1 MIYTLKFFQK
11 FLFYNCFIICVF
23 SFCSLQANVNPSDEA
38 RRSRILY
45 LFQLGKDKNAFE
57 LYRNYCKEKGHHD
70 GELLE
75 QIALILIEKG
85 FNSTIAEAQVL
96 ALFGAGISQD
106 ERLLPLLKLSILS
119 KDPKIQLIAL
129 NFLSRLQNDEA
140 DMALNDAMHS
150 DFLEIRFEAS
160 FHLATKKA
168 LRIVGK
174 IESLMQKV
182 NEAATPLFPQFF
194 ALIGTHEAIKTLTRL
209 INHPN
214 EKVRVQAIISAAE
227 HERDDLLPIIKKLSI
242 HHGSQQQE
250 ALAYAFGKLKDESS
264 IEKLEFLTLSNIP
277 AIRLTALHALY
288 NLGQKTRVQEIT
300 NMARELDLFAVFL
313 LGQMEESIPLLI
325 SLSQHEQFN
334 VRLNASIAL
343 LKLKNEACLPVLME
357 ILIKDSR
364 DLAYLETKSLGLTL
378 TCLKGVPSAAQ
389 NFKDTEMLH
398 ELSHHLCENIL
409 IESVHL
415 KQNDFLKLAI
425 KIFESNQNALI
436 PRLVS
441 LLEELQTKEAID
453 LLKIYQQKPGAPLI
467 RNYCNLALFRLKE
480 PGPYRDNLEK
490 FITKECQAQMI
501 EFRPLLPFA
510 VRLND
515 SHFQLTPQDT
525 SKLLIEVFEALTLKQ
540 DAFGIDMLLH
550 AIENGNQN
558 NKYALAGLLMHAT
571 R

>member
-1 MIYTLKFFQK
+1 MICTLKFFQK
-11 FLFYNCFIICVF
+11 FLFYNCFIIF
-23 SFCSLQANVNPSDEA
+23 LFCSLQANENPSDEA
-38 RRSRILY
+38 LRSRILY
-45 LFQLGKDKNAFE
+45 LFQLGKEKNGFE
-57 LYRNYCKEKGHHD
+57 LYRNYFKEKRHHD

-85 FNSTIAEAQVL
+85 FNSNIAEAQIL

-106 ERLLPLLKLSILS
+106 ERLLPLLKTAILS
-119 KDPKIQLIAL
+119 RDPKIQLISL
-129 NFLSRLQNDEA
+129 NFLSRLQNDDA
-140 DMALNDAMHS
+140 DMALNDAMLS

-168 LRIVGK
+168 LKIVGK

-182 NEAATPLFPQFF
+182 NEAATPLFPQLF
-194 ALIGTHEAIKTLTRL
+194 ALIGTHEAIKPLIRL

-214 EKVRVQAIISAAE
+214 EKVRVQAIISAAD

-264 IEKLEFLTLSNIP
+264 IEKLESLAVSNIP
-277 AIRLTALHALY
+277 ANRLSALHALY
-288 NLGQKTRVQEIT
+288 CLGQKSRAQEIT
-300 NMARELDLFAVFL
+300 NMARELDLFAIFL
-313 LGQMEESIPLLI
+313 LGDMEECTELLI
-325 SLSQHEQFN
+325 SLSRHEQFN

-364 DLAYLETKSLGLTL
+364 DLAYLETKSLGFTL
-378 TCLKGVPSAAQ
+378 SCFKAVPSATQ
-389 NFKDTEMLH
+389 NFKEMEMLH
-398 ELSHHLCENIL
+398 ELSRHFCEDIL
-409 IESVHL
+409 IEAVHL
-415 KQNDFLKLAI
+415 KQNDFINLAK
-425 KIFESNQNALI
+425 KIFDSNQNALI
-436 PRLVS
+436 PRLVA
-441 LLEELQTKEAID
+441 LLEELQTNEAIE

-467 RNYCNLALFRLKE
+467 RNYCNLALFRLRVD
-480 PGPYRDNLEK
+480 GPYRDNLEK
-490 FITKECQAQMI
+490 FIEKECQVEMI

-510 VRLND
+510 LRSND
-515 SHFQLTPQDT
+515 SHFKLTPQDT

-550 AIENGNQN
+550 AIENGNKN

>member
-1 MIYTLKFFQK
+1 M
-11 FLFYNCFIICVF
+11 
-23 SFCSLQANVNPSDEA
+23 E
-38 RRSRILY
+38 
-45 LFQLGKDKNAFE
+45 KNGFE
-57 LYRNYCKEKGHHD
+57 LYRNYFKEKGHHD

-85 FNSTIAEAQVL
+85 FNSNIAEAKVL

-106 ERLLPLLKLSILS
+106 ERLLPLLKMGILS
-119 KDPKIQLIAL
+119 RDPKIQLISI

-140 DMALNDAMHS
+140 DMALNDAMLS

-168 LRIVGK
+168 LKIVGK

-194 ALIGTHEAIKTLTRL
+194 ALIGTHEAIKTLVRL

-214 EKVRVQAIISAAE
+214 EKVRVQAILSAAD
-227 HERDDLLPIIKKLSI
+227 HERDDLLPIIKKLSM
-242 HHGSQQQE
+242 HHGTHQQE

-264 IEKLEFLTLSNIP
+264 IEKLESLAVSNIP
-277 AIRLTALHALY
+277 STRLSALHALY
-288 NLGQKTRVQEIT
+288 CLGQKSRVLEIT
-300 NMARELDLFAVFL
+300 NMAKELDLFAISL
-313 LGQMEESIPLLI
+313 LGSMEECSPLLI
-325 SLSQHEQFN
+325 SLSRHEHFN

-343 LKLKNEACLPVLME
+343 LKLKNEACLPVLVE

-364 DLAYLETKSLGLTL
+364 DLAYLETKSLGFTL
-378 TCLKGVPSAAQ
+378 SCFKGVPSAAQ
-389 NFKDTEMLH
+389 NFKEMEMLH
-398 ELSHHLCENIL
+398 ELSRHFCEDVL
-409 IESVHL
+409 IEATHL
-415 KQNDFLKLAI
+415 KQNDFIDLAK
-425 KIFESNQNALI
+425 KIFDSNQNALI

-441 LLEELQTKEAID
+441 LLEELQTNEAIE
-453 LLKIYQQKPGAPLI
+453 LLKMYQQKPGAPLI
-467 RNYCNLALFRLKE
+467 RNYCNLALFRLRV

-490 FITKECQAQMI
+490 FIEKECQVEMI

-510 VRLND
+510 IRSND